1 MAFVY
6 DAFISYSHRDM
17 DRARWLQRRLENY
30 RIPGGLCERG
40 DRGRHLKIFRDQTDL
55 AGVELQ
61 QALRSELDS
70 SEYLI
75 VVCSPDSAAS
85 RWVNDEISYFISA
98 RDAGHV
104 IPFIVAG
111 EPESEDPEL
120 ECYPPALRS
129 IEEHHFLGAN
139 LREIGK
145 NKAFLKLL
153 SILLGV
159 RFNRLVDRDR
169 QRRLR
174 TGLVIGGIAAAVA
187 VSLTILLWRN
197 ALIEKKNREMSY
209 DIYGAALMS
218 ISQKDVIEPEDV
230 AFLLTSAEAGNKDAY
245 IFLADCYRNGW
256 GTQQDPEAAFRWFKV
271 GAEAGDTECMIGL
284 ARCYEDGFGVAA
296 DPESSFRWDLAAAE
310 AGHPYGMLYTA
321 INYEEGIGVEK
332 DENEAF
338 AWYKKSAEA
347 GYDLAMYNLT
357 RCYASGIGTEQ
368 DKGKAFEWMKKLAEI
383 GNTYGM
389 YNLALMYEE
398 GYGTQEDP
406 RLAYVW
412 YRAAA
417 FAGDADAMY
426 KTGWCIENGYGT
438 EGEALDW
445 YLLAEENGSIEA
457 SEAIAR
463 ITGN

>member
-17 DRARWLQRRLENY
+17 DRASWLQRRLENY

-120 ECYPPALRS
+120 ECYPPVLRS
-129 IEEHHFLGAN
+129 SDEHHFLGAN
-139 LREIGK
+139 LQEIGK

-153 SILLGV
+153 SILLDV

-174 TGLVIGGIAAAVA
+174 TGLFIGGIAAAVA
-187 VSLTILLWRN
+187 VSLTVLLWRN

-256 GTQQDPEAAFRWFKV
+256 GTQQDPEAAFRWFAV

-332 DENEAF
+332 DENEVN
-338 AWYKKSAEA
+338 K
-347 GYDLAMYNLT
+347 
-357 RCYASGIGTEQ
+357 
-368 DKGKAFEWMKKLAEI
+368 
-383 GNTYGM
+383 
-389 YNLALMYEE
+389 
-398 GYGTQEDP
+398 
-406 RLAYVW
+406 
-412 YRAAA
+412 
-417 FAGDADAMY
+417 
-426 KTGWCIENGYGT
+426 
-438 EGEALDW
+438 
-445 YLLAEENGSIEA
+445 
-457 SEAIAR
+457 
-463 ITGN
+463 